1 VPARLH
7 HEPIAKSPERWLV
20 MLHGILGSGGNWRG
34 IARRLVERRPEWGV
48 MLVDLRQHGH
58 SEHGEPPNTLATCAD
73 DVRALVDELGNVE
86 AIGGH
91 SFGGK
96 VALATRALHPFRQ
109 TWMFDSSPGARP
121 DRASDSTD
129 TVAQL
134 LALMERMPKTWP
146 KREAFIDAVIAAGH
160 PKPLAQWLAMNIV
173 GDNGGYVLR
182 LDLAAIREMVADYL
196 ARDLWATALDP
207 ALGELELVIATRS
220 DVINDAERADAA
232 SHIHVS
238 RIDAGHWLHIEAPDA
253 VIELLAQ
260 RLPAGDS

>member
-1 VPARLH
+1 
-7 HEPIAKSPERWLV
+7 

-34 IARRLVERRPEWGV
+34 IARKLVERRPDWGV
-48 MLVDLRQHGH
+48 MLVDLRHHGH
-58 SEHGEPPNTLATCAD
+58 SEPGEPPNTLATSAE
-73 DVRALVDELGNVE
+73 DVRALVDELGNVD

-121 DRASDSTD
+121 DRNADS

-134 LALMERMPKTWP
+134 LALMERLPKTWA
-146 KREAFIDAVIAAGH
+146 KRDEFVAAVVAAGH

-173 GDNGGYVLR
+173 ADNGGYVLR
-182 LDLAAIREMVADYL
+182 LDLAAIRELVADYL
-196 ARDLWATALDP
+196 ARDLWPTALDP
-207 ALGELELVIATRS
+207 ASGELELVIATRS
-220 DVINDAERADAA
+220 DVVNDAERADGA

-238 RIDAGHWLHIEAPDA
+238 RIVAGHWLHIDAPDA
-253 VIELLAQ
+253 VISLLAE

>member
-34 IARRLVERRPEWGV
+34 IARKLVERRPEWGV

-58 SEHGEPPNTLATCAD
+58 SEPGEPPNTLATCAD

-96 VALATRALHPFRQ
+96 VALATRALHRFRQ

-121 DRASDSTD
+121 DRDSDST
-129 TVAQL
+129 VGHL
-134 LALMERMPKTWP
+134 LALMERLPKTWA
-146 KREAFIDAVIAAGH
+146 KRDAFVDAVIAAGH

-173 GDNGGYVLR
+173 ADHGGYVLR
-182 LDLAAIREMVADYL
+182 LDLAAIHEMVADYL
-196 ARDLWATALDP
+196 ARDLWPTALDP

-220 DVINDAERADAA
+220 DVINDAERADGA
-232 SHIHVS
+232 SHIHIS
-238 RIDAGHWLHIEAPDA
+238 RIDAGHWLHIDAPEA
-253 VIELLAQ
+253 VISLLAE
-260 RLPAGDS
+260 RLPGGDS